1 MINIFTVWDFMKS
14 SCAPPKMELF
24 CWLWPKKKK
33 ILVIPLLR
41 TERETECNIVVKGKY
56 TAELLRDVIFLL
68 FLYMLYILQ
77 IIQLEVE
84 WNEPNQSSA
93 RETFIRIM
101 KC

>member
-1 MINIFTVWDFMKS
+1 MHHPKW
-14 SCAPPKMELF
+14 SCFAD
-24 CWLWPKKKK
+24 CDQKKK

-84 WNEPNQSSA
+84 
-93 RETFIRIM
+93 
-101 KC
+101 